1 MKKILLLIVSITFF
15 TACSET
21 KNMPSTMSS
30 GGDNTLTN
38 AEKNM
43 GWKLLFDGKTT
54 QGWRKYDSTHIGNAW
69 VVDNGTLHLNA
80 NQRESWQIKGG
91 GDIVTLSEY
100 DNFHFQLDWKIA
112 KDGNSGIMIYVK
124 EMKKYKWPWETGP
137 EMQVLD
143 NAGHPDSKIIKH
155 RAGDLYD
162 LITSSPEMVKPYME
176 WNHAEIISNKGAL
189 EFYLNGTKVVSTT
202 MWTEQWVK
210 MIKGSKFKDMPDF
223 GTYKLGRI
231 ALQDHGDD
239 VWFKNIKIKK
249 L

>member
-1 MKKILLLIVSITFF
+1 MKKTLFLIVSVIIF
-15 TACSET
+15 ASCAAT
-21 KNMPSTMSS
+21 KSNIAASA
-30 GGDNTLTN
+30 DNTLSD

-54 QGWRKYDSTHIGNAW
+54 TGWRKYDSTKIGNAW
-69 VVDNGTLHLNA
+69 VVENGTLHLNA
-80 NQRESWQIKGG
+80 SAKESWQIKGG
-91 GDIVTLSEY
+91 GDIVSLSEY

-124 EMKKYKWPWETGP
+124 ETKKYKWPWETGP
-137 EMQVLD
+137 EMQILD

-162 LITSSPEMVKPYME
+162 LITSKPETVKPNME
-176 WNHAEIISNKGAL
+176 WNHAEIICNKGKL
-189 EFYLNGTKVVSTT
+189 DFFLNGINVVSTS
-202 MWTEQWVK
+202 MWDENWVK
-210 MIKGSKFKDMPDF
+210 MVKGSKFKDMPDF

-231 ALQDHGDD
+231 ALQDHGND

-249 L
+249 F

>member
-1 MKKILLLIVSITFF
+1 MKTLIYGFFVVLILAS
-15 TACSET
+15 CSAT
-21 KNMPSTMSS
+21 KSNISSTK
-30 GGDNTLTN
+30 DNTLTD

-54 QGWRKYDSTHIGNAW
+54 NGWRKYDSTAIGNAW
-69 VVDNGTLHLNA
+69 VVADGTLHLNA
-80 NQRESWQIKGG
+80 SQKESWQIRGG
-91 GDIVTLSEY
+91 GDIVSLSEY
-100 DNFHFQLDWKIA
+100 DNFHFQLDWRIA

-143 NAGHPDSKIIKH
+143 NNGHPDSKIIKH

-162 LITSSPEMVKPYME
+162 LITSKPEMVTAAEE
-176 WNHAEIISNKGAL
+176 WNHAEIISNKGKL
-189 EFYLNGTKVVSTT
+189 EFYLNGTKVVATT
-202 MWTEQWVK
+202 MWDEQWFK
-210 MIKGSKFKDMPDF
+210 MVKGSKFKDMPDF

-231 ALQDHGDD
+231 ALQDHGND